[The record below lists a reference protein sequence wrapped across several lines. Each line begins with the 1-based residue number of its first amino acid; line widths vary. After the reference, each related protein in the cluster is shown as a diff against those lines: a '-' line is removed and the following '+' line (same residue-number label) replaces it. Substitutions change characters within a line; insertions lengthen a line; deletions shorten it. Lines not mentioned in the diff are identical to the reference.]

1 MSEKYDHIGID
12 YNLTRKADD
21 YLVKRLFY
29 HLSPASGEWYLDI
42 GCGTGNYTIALYHK
56 DLQFIGIDPSHQ
68 MLNKAKAKNTAI
80 DWRIGKAEDIPLS
93 DESVGGSIAT
103 LTLHHWVNLHKGFQ
117 ELSRVLK
124 PNAKVVCFTS
134 TPKQMKGYWLNHYF
148 PKMMEHSIAQMPSGE
163 TIAHHLRANGFNVLT
178 FEKYA
183 VKADLQDLF
192 LYSGKHHPKRYL
204 NEQIRKGISS
214 FSALADDTEIREGLF
229 KLEKD
234 MENGSIHQIMEHY
247 RNTDG
252 DYLFIIGQKRV

>member
-29 HLSPASGEWYLDI
+29 HLNPVSGERYLDI
-42 GCGTGNYTIALYHK
+42 GCGTGNYTIALHRK
-56 DLQFIGIDPSHQ
+56 GVQFIGIDPSRQ

-93 DESVGGSIAT
+93 DDSVGGSIAT
-103 LTLHHWVNLHKGFQ
+103 LTLHHWVNLHEGFQ

-124 PNAKVVCFTS
+124 PNAKAVCFTS

-148 PKMMEHSIAQMPSGE
+148 PKMMEHSIAQMPSGNIIE
-163 TIAHHLRANGFNVLT
+163 QNLKANGFNILT

-214 FSALADDTEIREGLF
+214 FSALADDTEIREGLL

-234 MENGSIHQIMEHY
+234 METGGIHQIMEHY

-252 DYLFIIGQKRV
+252 DYLFIIGQKSA